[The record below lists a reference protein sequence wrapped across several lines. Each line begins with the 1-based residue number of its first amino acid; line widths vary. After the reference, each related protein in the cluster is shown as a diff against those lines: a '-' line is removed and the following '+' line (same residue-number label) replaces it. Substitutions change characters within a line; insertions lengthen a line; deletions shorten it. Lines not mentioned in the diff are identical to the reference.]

1 MWPPVVQALSR
12 ESQAHSD
19 DGEFESNR
27 FFSID
32 PQEAWIEIWEEAQ
45 VRFDR
50 VAEFV
55 TGAGNAFGDRQVFQ
69 QTIDVWHQVQYCVI
83 TLKTNHIGRHIGCD
97 EGVAVSIA
105 SDPRPEADRTRI
117 GRQFDS
123 EVSK

>member
-1 MWPPVVQALSR
+1 MLEEIVTDQKKVIEKFSGAVVIASYPVWPPVVQALSR

-32 PQEAWIEIWEEAQ
+32 PQEAWIEIGEEAQ

-69 QTIDVWHQVQYCVI
+69 HQV
-83 TLKTNHIGRHIGCD
+83 
-97 EGVAVSIA
+97 
-105 SDPRPEADRTRI
+105 P
-117 GRQFDS
+117 
-123 EVSK
+123 